1 MTNNQRV
8 RLFNK
13 TLIAATVCGSLF
25 AGTLSAGSIVGSA
38 HDFSNRGWINPFGE
52 ICVFCHTPHNA
63 DTTVIGA
70 PLWNHEL
77 TTATYTLYDSP
88 TFDGAATIIQPG
100 GVSILCLSCHDG
112 TVAID
117 SYGTNPGTTFISGA
131 ALIGTDLSN
140 DHPISF
146 DYTTALALD
155 DGSLHDPMSTTV
167 TIGEGDKTK
176 VGTIA
181 EVMLFADQLQCASC
195 HDVHNTFT
203 ADDPLLRI
211 TNVGSALCLTCHNK

>member
-1 MTNNQRV
+1 MADQQKSRKQS
-8 RLFNK
+8 R
-13 TLIAATVCGSLF
+13 TLIAAAVCGSLF
-25 AGTLSAGSIVGSA
+25 AGTLSAGTILDSR
-38 HDFSNRGWINPFGE
+38 HNFTQFGWNDEQE
-52 ICVFCHTPHNA
+52 ICIFCHTPHNA
-63 DTTVIGA
+63 DTTVLNV

-77 TTATYTLYDSP
+77 TQATYDLYDSP
-88 TFDGAATIIQPG
+88 TFDGAATISQPG

-211 TNVGSALCLTCHNK
+211 TNVGSELCLTCHNK